1 MPLTQVQAQMVGG
14 TAASAFNPSVPMY
27 ENTQTVSVTYTLT
40 ANCNAMSAGPITI
53 SSGVTVTIPVGS
65 NWAIV

>member
-1 MPLTQVQAQMVGG
+1 MALTQVQAQMVGG
-14 TAASAFNPSVPMY
+14 TSASAFNPSVPMY

-53 SSGVTVTIPVGS
+53 ASGVTVTIPAGS